1 MQIDINKVLENAL
14 NIYHYGSF
22 VYGTFVEGVSDYDYI
37 VILPDRYAEI
47 DKEQYVSE
55 VAETSSIVTTKI
67 SPEQTYNFENP
78 SGKGIK
84 VLKIVSDV
92 PITMSYTSQQNT
104 YNFGAKFKE
113 IQLITNGENA
123 DANADWI
130 AQYGSVTITN
140 TSTTD
145 VANVKIIFTY

>member
-1 MQIDINKVLENAL
+1 MEK
-14 NIYHYGSF
+14 
-22 VYGTFVEGVSDYDYI
+22 I
-37 VILPDRYAEI
+37 VIDSKIKLITDDIEDVI

-84 VLKIVSDV
+84 VLKIASDQ

-123 DANADWI
+123 DTNADWV
-130 AQYGSVTITN
+130 AKMGSVTITN

>member
-1 MQIDINKVLENAL
+1 MEK
-14 NIYHYGSF
+14 
-22 VYGTFVEGVSDYDYI
+22 I
-37 VILPDRYAEI
+37 VIDSKIKLITDDIEDVI

-84 VLKIVSDV
+84 VLKIVSDQ
-92 PITMSYTSQQNT
+92 PITMSYTSQANT

-123 DANADWI
+123 DTNADWI
-130 AQYGSVTITN
+130 AKMGSVTITN

>member
-1 MQIDINKVLENAL
+1 MEK
-14 NIYHYGSF
+14 
-22 VYGTFVEGVSDYDYI
+22 I
-37 VILPDRYAEI
+37 VIDSKIKLITDDIEDVI

-67 SPEQTYNFENP
+67 NPEQTYNFENP

-84 VLKIVSDV
+84 VLKIVSDQ
-92 PITMSYTSQQNT
+92 PITMSYTSQANT

-113 IQLITNGENA
+113 IQLIANGENA
-123 DANADWI
+123 DTTTDWI
-130 AQYGSVTITN
+130 ASHGSVTITN

>member
-1 MQIDINKVLENAL
+1 MEK
-14 NIYHYGSF
+14 
-22 VYGTFVEGVSDYDYI
+22 I
-37 VILPDRYAEI
+37 VIDSKIKLITDDIEDVI

-67 SPEQTYNFENP
+67 SPEQAYNFENP

-84 VLKIVSDV
+84 VLKIVSDQ

-123 DANADWI
+123 DTTADWI
-130 AQYGSVTITN
+130 AKAGIVTIIN

>member
-1 MQIDINKVLENAL
+1 MEK
-14 NIYHYGSF
+14 
-22 VYGTFVEGVSDYDYI
+22 I
-37 VILPDRYAEI
+37 VIDSKIKLITDDIEDVI

-84 VLKIVSDV
+84 VLKIVSDQ
-92 PITMSYTSQQNT
+92 PITMSYTSQANT

-123 DANADWI
+123 DTNADWI
-130 AQYGSVTITN
+130 AKTGSVTITN
-140 TSTTD
+140 TSETD
-145 VANVKIIFTY
+145 VANVKIIFTH

>member
-1 MQIDINKVLENAL
+1 MEK
-14 NIYHYGSF
+14 
-22 VYGTFVEGVSDYDYI
+22 I
-37 VILPDRYAEI
+37 VIDSKIKLITDDVEDVI

-84 VLKIVSDV
+84 VLKIVSDQ

-113 IQLITNGENA
+113 IQLITNGEDA
-123 DANADWI
+123 DTLADWI
-130 AQYGSVTITN
+130 AKMGSITITN

>member
-1 MQIDINKVLENAL
+1 MER
-14 NIYHYGSF
+14 
-22 VYGTFVEGVSDYDYI
+22 I
-37 VILPDRYAEI
+37 VIDSKIKLITDDIEDVI

-84 VLKIVSDV
+84 VLKIISDQ

-113 IQLITNGENA
+113 IQLITNGENE
-123 DANADWI
+123 NTPADWI
-130 AQYGSVTITN
+130 ASYGSVTITN

>member
-1 MQIDINKVLENAL
+1 MER
-14 NIYHYGSF
+14 
-22 VYGTFVEGVSDYDYI
+22 I
-37 VILPDRYAEI
+37 VIDSKIKFIKDEVEDVI

-67 SPEQTYNFENP
+67 SPEQSYNFENH

-84 VLKIVSDV
+84 VLKIISDQ

-113 IQLITNGENA
+113 IQLIANGESA
-123 DANADWI
+123 DTTNDWI
-130 AQYGSVTITN
+130 ASYGSVTITN
-140 TSTTD
+140 TSETD
-145 VANVKIIFTY
+145 AANVKIIFTY

>member
-1 MQIDINKVLENAL
+1 MEK
-14 NIYHYGSF
+14 
-22 VYGTFVEGVSDYDYI
+22 I
-37 VILPDRYAEI
+37 VIDSKIKLITDDIEDVI

-67 SPEQTYNFENP
+67 SPEQTYNFENK

-84 VLKIVSDV
+84 VLKIVSDQ
-92 PITMSYTSQQNT
+92 PITMSYTSQANT

-123 DANADWI
+123 DTNADWI
-130 AQYGSVTITN
+130 AKMGSVTITN

>member
-1 MQIDINKVLENAL
+1 MEK
-14 NIYHYGSF
+14 
-22 VYGTFVEGVSDYDYI
+22 I
-37 VILPDRYAEI
+37 VIDSKIKLITDDIEDVI

-84 VLKIVSDV
+84 VLKIVSDQ

-113 IQLITNGENA
+113 IQLITNGEDA
-123 DANADWI
+123 DTTADWI
-130 AQYGSVTITN
+130 AKMGSITITN

>member
-1 MQIDINKVLENAL
+1 MKK
-14 NIYHYGSF
+14 
-22 VYGTFVEGVSDYDYI
+22 I
-37 VILPDRYAEI
+37 VIDSKIKLITDDIEDVI

-84 VLKIVSDV
+84 VLKIISDQ

-113 IQLITNGENA
+113 IQLITNGENE
-123 DANADWI
+123 NTPADWI
-130 AQYGSVTITN
+130 AFYGSVTITN

>member
-1 MQIDINKVLENAL
+1 MEK
-14 NIYHYGSF
+14 
-22 VYGTFVEGVSDYDYI
+22 I
-37 VILPDRYAEI
+37 VIDSKIKLITDDIEDVI

-67 SPEQTYNFENP
+67 SPEQTYNFENKT
-78 SGKGIK
+78 GKGIK
-84 VLKIVSDV
+84 VLKIISDQ
-92 PITMSYTSQQNT
+92 PITMSYTSQANT

-113 IQLITNGENA
+113 IQLITNGKDA
-123 DANADWI
+123 DTLADWI
-130 AQYGSVTITN
+130 AKMGSVTITN

>member
-1 MQIDINKVLENAL
+1 MEK
-14 NIYHYGSF
+14 
-22 VYGTFVEGVSDYDYI
+22 I
-37 VILPDRYAEI
+37 VIDSKIKLITDDIEDVI

-67 SPEQTYNFENP
+67 NPEQIYNFENP

-84 VLKIVSDV
+84 VLKIISDQ
-92 PITMSYTSQQNT
+92 PITMSYTSQINT
-104 YNFGAKFKE
+104 YNFGARFKE
-113 IQLITNGENA
+113 IQLIANGENA
-123 DANADWI
+123 DTTTDWI
-130 AQYGSVTITN
+130 ASYGSITLTN

>member
-1 MQIDINKVLENAL
+1 MEK
-14 NIYHYGSF
+14 
-22 VYGTFVEGVSDYDYI
+22 I
-37 VILPDRYAEI
+37 VIDSKIKLITDDIEDVI

-84 VLKIVSDV
+84 VLKIVSDQ
-92 PITMSYTSQQNT
+92 PITMSYTSQANT

-123 DANADWI
+123 DTNADWI
-130 AQYGSVTITN
+130 AKTGSVTITN
-140 TSTTD
+140 TSETD

>member
-1 MQIDINKVLENAL
+1 MEK
-14 NIYHYGSF
+14 
-22 VYGTFVEGVSDYDYI
+22 I
-37 VILPDRYAEI
+37 VIDSKIKLITDDVEDVI

-67 SPEQTYNFENP
+67 NTEQAYEFENP

-84 VLKIVSDV
+84 VLKIVSDQ

-113 IQLITNGENA
+113 IQLITNGENE
-123 DANADWI
+123 NTSTDWI

-140 TSTTD
+140 TSETD